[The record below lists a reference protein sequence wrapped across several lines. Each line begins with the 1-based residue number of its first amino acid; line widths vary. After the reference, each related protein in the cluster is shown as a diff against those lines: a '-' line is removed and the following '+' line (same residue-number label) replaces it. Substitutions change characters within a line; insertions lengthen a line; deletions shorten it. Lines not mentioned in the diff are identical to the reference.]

1 MKEVFKSSF
10 VVHKKAVKHQEFHW
24 EINSLSNGFIQLEID
39 EGCTDLKLFVQLK
52 EDAKF
57 ELFVLNHAKETCSL
71 EIQMELNAN
80 AHCKMGL
87 LDLEDSNLNWKQ
99 LVCLKQEGAEFEIL
113 SGQLCLPSIHKV
125 GDIEV
130 KHEAGHTFGQI
141 RNFAVLSDDSVY
153 EMQANGNILK
163 GCHEANS
170 HQATR
175 VLTLGKGHK
184 AKVTPL
190 LLIDENNVK
199 ASHALSIGQPDEEQL
214 YYLRSRGLTVSQSLG
229 LLSIGYFLP
238 VIEMVRDE
246 SLKLALREEMEGKV
260 GLYGGC

>member
-1 MKEVFKSSF
+1 MKEVFTSSF
-10 VVHKKAVKHQEFHW
+10 VENKKASAHQTLEWTIESFA
-24 EINSLSNGFIQLEID
+24 NGFIQLEID
-39 EGCTDLKLFVQLK
+39 ESCTELNLNVQVK
-52 EDAKF
+52 EDAAF
-57 ELFVLNHAKETCSL
+57 ELFLLNHAKDTCSL
-71 EIQMELNAN
+71 NIQIECMAN

-87 LDLEDSNLNWKQ
+87 LDLENSNLNWKQ
-99 LVCLKQEGAEFEIL
+99 FVCLKEEGAEFEIL
-113 SGQLCLPSIHKV
+113 SGQLCLPQQNKV

-130 KHEAGHTFGQI
+130 KHEAGHTYGHI
-141 RNFAVLSDDSVY
+141 RNFAVLSDNSVY
-153 EMQANGNILK
+153 EMQANGNILN

-199 ASHALSIGQPDEEQL
+199 ASHALTIGQPDEEQL
-214 YYLRSRGLTVSQSLG
+214 YYLQSRGLTVSQSLG

-238 VIEMVRDE
+238 VIDMVRDE
-246 SLKLALREEMEGKV
+246 QLKLALREEMEGKV